1 MRLGS
6 ASAQAFAG
14 LLDERGQALEVER
27 LAHAVLDD
35 VQRRVFGLR
44 RLLLLFLRAFLR
56 ALFAIQHV
64 GARDFVLAA
73 AHQRELDLVL
83 DFLDVDRA
91 AIGLALHQRG
101 DDGVGEPRHLVA
113 HARASRALAAVDGEE
128 RLGHARS

>member
-6 ASAQAFAG
+6 ASGRPSHDSLTSAVS
-14 LLDERGQALEVER
+14 ALEIER

-35 VQRRVFGLR
+35 VQRRVLGGR

-91 AIGLALHQRG
+91 AVGLALHQRG
-101 DDGVGEPRHLVA
+101 DDGVGEPRRPRRG
-113 HARASRALAAVDGEE
+113 RAPSSRPG
-128 RLGHARS
+128 RR